1 MQSLSRKA
9 SYLLYTCKQS
19 MNKLFSIALLL
30 FLLVQTS
37 CSTTLQKEKSTSQQ
51 YSIRETDTLLV
62 DSALQAYLRPFRDS
76 LSAEMNEKVAYSAYP
91 MTKGLPE
98 SALGNFV
105 ADACHAVALAASKRK
120 SINPPDFIMLN
131 SGGLRSALPAGVITR
146 GNIYELMPFE
156 NELVI
161 VKLDPKALQQL
172 LNYIAIRKGNP
183 VSGIRMQLTDSAAQ
197 EVLINGEALNPV
209 MEYRMV
215 TSDYLANG
223 GDNMTFL
230 QELPTE
236 ALGIKL
242 RDAILE
248 YLQQK
253 EGDTL
258 KVSTDGRLYR

>member
-1 MQSLSRKA
+1 
-9 SYLLYTCKQS
+9 
-19 MNKLFSIALLL
+19 MNIFCRTALLL

-37 CSTTLQKEKSTSQQ
+37 CSTTLQKENTATQQ
-51 YSIRETDTLLV
+51 YAIKATDTLAADESVLNYI
-62 DSALQAYLRPFRDS
+62 APFRDS
-76 LSAEMNEKVAYSAYP
+76 LSVVMNEKVGYSANP

-98 SALGNFV
+98 STLGNFV
-105 ADACHAVALAASKRK
+105 ADACHAVAMNRCRTGAV
-120 SINPPDFIMLN
+120 IPPDFTVLN

-156 NELVI
+156 NGLVI
-161 VKLDPKALQQL
+161 VTMTSKGMQQL
-172 LNYIAIRKGNP
+172 LRYIALRKGNP
-183 VSGIRMQLTDSAAQ
+183 VSGIRMQLTDSSAQ
-197 EVLINGEALNPV
+197 QVFINGIEINPSL
-209 MEYRMV
+209 EYRMV

-230 QELPTE
+230 KEMSSE
-236 ALGIKL
+236 ALGIKV

-258 KVSTDGRLYR
+258 RVSTDGRIYR